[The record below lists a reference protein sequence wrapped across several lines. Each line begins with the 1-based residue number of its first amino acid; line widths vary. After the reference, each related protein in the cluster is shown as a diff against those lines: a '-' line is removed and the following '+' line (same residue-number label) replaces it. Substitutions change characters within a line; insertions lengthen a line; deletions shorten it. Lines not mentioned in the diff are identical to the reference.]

1 MDFCYALNALR
12 EGKRVAR
19 KGWNGKGMFIYLV
32 GPGKYGPTT
41 VVAFEYFKGEVVPY
55 RPYIAMKTVDE
66 DVVPWVASQ
75 TDLLESDWSI
85 VEGFKGGCHSYW
97 VNALITN
104 NPDAKCDISGETDKR
119 FLVLHHLY
127 SRDNKKEVNKDAYV
141 VLSANYHMAFHVW
154 NGGTNVSCT
163 PEKYYEFKRQELGG
177 RSFNE
182 K

>member
-32 GPGKYGPTT
+32 GPGKYDPTT

-85 VEGFKGGCHSYW
+85 VE
-97 VNALITN
+97 
-104 NPDAKCDISGETDKR
+104 
-119 FLVLHHLY
+119 
-127 SRDNKKEVNKDAYV
+127 
-141 VLSANYHMAFHVW
+141 
-154 NGGTNVSCT
+154 
-163 PEKYYEFKRQELGG
+163 
-177 RSFNE
+177 
-182 K
+182 